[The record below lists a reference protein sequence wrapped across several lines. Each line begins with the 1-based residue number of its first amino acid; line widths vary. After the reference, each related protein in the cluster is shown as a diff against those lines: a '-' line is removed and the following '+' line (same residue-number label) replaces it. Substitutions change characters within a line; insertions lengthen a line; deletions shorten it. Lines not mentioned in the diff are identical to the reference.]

1 VIDFRVFFPYTV
13 LSGVKMWV
21 SEKWRDITILCKV
34 VDNYGDIGFVYRL
47 ARSLSSCSQE
57 ICLRI
62 IVSDLVSFQKMAPG
76 LSLSAP
82 EQQYNGWT
90 VYDWNNRDV
99 CARAFTQQ
107 PPQVILEC
115 FQCGRPAWLDDILFD
130 KKRKEIVQVLN
141 VEYLTAEKWADD
153 FHLLKSGTRSPLV
166 KKVNFMPGF
175 SAKTGG
181 LVLDEPF
188 MSYVRDRQCARAA
201 LVPYL
206 SLHDMQLL
214 GAKNVCSV
222 IVFSYPRDF
231 ASEVRSLAL
240 YERQMQKR
248 CPEFK
253 VHVFAANGR
262 SLAPFLESYHAVFEE
277 DAFSGCLPFSVTE
290 LPFLPQTAWDAL
302 LCLSDI
308 SFVRGEDSLSRA
320 CLAGV
325 PFFWHAYPQ
334 AEEYQLVKVNA
345 LLSAMKPF
353 FELEEFEALRKYV
366 LLYNRTS
373 GVAAGKEA
381 AEVLADISLSAQNEN
396 SSREALFL
404 SLLQCRKSIHSSF
417 TRFAQNIASNG
428 NLAQKLV
435 EYLKQLQF

>member
-1 VIDFRVFFPYTV
+1 
-13 LSGVKMWV
+13 MWV

-153 FHLLKSGTRSPLV
+153 FPTCSSQEKKHEVPALV
-166 KKVNFMPGF
+166 KESEYFMARPFRKNKAGPG
-175 SAKTGG
+175 AI
-181 LVLDEPF
+181 DEPF
-188 MSYVRDRQCARAA
+188 MFVWCVRPAVRKKDQR

-206 SLHDMQLL
+206 S
-214 GAKNVCSV
+214 
-222 IVFSYPRDF
+222 F
-231 ASEVRSLAL
+231 A
-240 YERQMQKR
+240 
-248 CPEFK
+248 
-253 VHVFAANGR
+253 
-262 SLAPFLESYHAVFEE
+262 
-277 DAFSGCLPFSVTE
+277 
-290 LPFLPQTAWDAL
+290 
-302 LCLSDI
+302 
-308 SFVRGEDSLSRA
+308 
-320 CLAGV
+320 
-325 PFFWHAYPQ
+325 
-334 AEEYQLVKVNA
+334 
-345 LLSAMKPF
+345 
-353 FELEEFEALRKYV
+353 
-366 LLYNRTS
+366 
-373 GVAAGKEA
+373 
-381 AEVLADISLSAQNEN
+381 
-396 SSREALFL
+396 
-404 SLLQCRKSIHSSF
+404 
-417 TRFAQNIASNG
+417 
-428 NLAQKLV
+428 
-435 EYLKQLQF
+435 